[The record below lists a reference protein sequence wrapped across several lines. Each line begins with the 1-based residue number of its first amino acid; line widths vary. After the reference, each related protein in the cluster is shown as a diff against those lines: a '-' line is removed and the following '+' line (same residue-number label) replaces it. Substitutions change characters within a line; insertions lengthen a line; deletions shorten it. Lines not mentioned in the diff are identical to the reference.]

1 MLSDF
6 RTTRFVVVF
15 LASSWLATGA
25 AAQTGDRAG
34 EVQNPPPPHLKSPPS
49 PALSPE
55 QALASFR
62 LPPGF
67 RMELVA
73 SEPLV
78 FDPVAMAFGPDGRL
92 WVVEMRAYMQNVEG
106 KGENAPIG
114 TVAVLDDTDGDGRMD
129 KRTEFAGGFV
139 LPRAIALVG
148 GGVLVAEPPNLWFLH
163 DKDGDDKVD
172 VRTLVASDYGNASN
186 PEHTA
191 NGLLWALDN
200 WIYSANHT
208 VRFRYSAGEWSRE
221 NTVFRGQWGITQ
233 DDAGRLFYNTNS
245 DPLRMDVLPAEHL
258 RRNPNL
264 RGADSVNHQLA
275 KPQDLPVWPGR
286 ITLGVNRGYRMLRD
300 DGTLPSVTAA
310 CGPVIYRGATFPREF
325 RGNAFIA
332 EPSANLVKRVLVED
346 VAGTP
351 RARNAYERSEFL
363 TSTDERFR
371 PVNLYNGPDGGLY
384 VVDMYRG
391 VIQHRIYLTTY
402 LRDQIRER
410 GLEAP
415 VGLGRIWRIVPRN
428 AAKYRRP
435 TLARMSTKERVAAL
449 AHPQGWWRDT
459 AQRLL
464 VETADPATEA
474 PLKKLAR
481 FSRSPQARLH
491 ALWTLAGMRRA
502 DWEVVQTA
510 LRDSDPSIAAA
521 GARLAATLPPDVS
534 VRTVKALEERAAR
547 AEPLFLRE
555 MALALG
561 ATKDVDALVRL
572 GAAHGAD
579 AFMADAI
586 VSSLAGAE
594 LVTLEK
600 CTTGGNSAGAR
611 AVIAALTAAILQSRD
626 QRAADRVF
634 ALLATPATSADQRD
648 ALLSGI
654 DRFIPGEA
662 PRRRT
667 AFLAAEPR
675 ALISFAAGDSPQAK
689 RAAELLRFLRWRG
702 QSLETAQPLAA
713 LSAEERA
720 QFERGRSEF
729 ALCAACH
736 QPNGEGMSGLAPA
749 LVGSPWVTGGYSAL
763 VRIVLNG
770 KQSGET
776 AMPPLKALD
785 DDVIAAILTY
795 IRRSWGHES
804 PAVTQGQVQA
814 VRSEVENREEPW
826 SEAELEPM
834 N

>member
-1 MLSDF
+1 MA
-6 RTTRFVVVF
+6 V
-15 LASSWLATGA
+15 GA
-25 AAQTGDRAG
+25 RAQTGDRAG
-34 EVQNPPPPHLKSPPS
+34 EVQAPPPPHLKSPPS
-49 PALSPE
+49 PALSPAE
-55 QALASFR
+55 ALATFK

-139 LPRAIALVG
+139 LPRAIALVD
-148 GGVLVAEPPNLWFLH
+148 GGVLVAEPPNLWFLR
-163 DKDGDDKVD
+163 DNDGDDKVD
-172 VRTLVASDYGNASN
+172 ARTRIASDYGNPSN

-208 VRFRYSAGEWSRE
+208 VRFRLNAGEWSRE

-233 DDAGRLFYNTNS
+233 DDAGRLVYNTNS
-245 DPLRMDVLPAEHL
+245 DPLRIDVLPAEFL

-264 RGADSVNHQLA
+264 RGPDSVNHQLV
-275 KPQDLPVWPGR
+275 KPQDAPVWPGR
-286 ITLGVNRGYRMLRD
+286 ITLGVNRGYRLLRE

-310 CGPVIYRGATFPREF
+310 CGPMVYRGATFPAEF

-332 EPSANLVKRVLVED
+332 EPSANLVKRLIIGEI
-346 VAGTP
+346 AGVP

-428 AAKYRRP
+428 APKYRPP
-435 TLARMSTKERVAAL
+435 TLTRMSARQRVASL
-449 AHPQGWWRDT
+449 AHVQGWWRDT

-464 VETADPATEA
+464 VEASDPATVA
-474 PLKKLAR
+474 PLRKLTRSA
-481 FSRSPQARLH
+481 RSPEARLH
-491 ALWTLAGMRRA
+491 ALWTLAGMHQA
-502 DWEVVQTA
+502 NWDVIQTA
-510 LRDSDPSIAAA
+510 LRDPNASVAAA
-521 GARLAATLPPDVS
+521 GARLAANFFPGES
-534 VRTVKALEERAAR
+534 VRTVRALEERAAR
-547 AEPLFLRE
+547 DEPEFLRE

-561 ATKDVDALVRL
+561 ATKEVDALVRL
-572 GAAHGAD
+572 GALHGAEP
-579 AFMADAI
+579 FMADAI
-586 VSSLAGAE
+586 VSSLGGAE
-594 LVTLEK
+594 LASLERLAS
-600 CTTGGNSAGAR
+600 GNPSPGAR
-611 AVIAALTAAILQSRD
+611 AVMASLTAAILQSRE
-626 QRAADRVF
+626 QAAADRVF
-634 ALLATPATSADQRD
+634 SMLANPATSVDLRD

-654 DRFIPGEA
+654 ERFIPGEA

-667 AFLAAEPR
+667 AFLVAEPR
-675 ALISFAAGDSPQAK
+675 ALLSFAEGNSPQAR

-702 QSLETAQPLAA
+702 RSTETARPLAA
-713 LSAEERA
+713 LSAAERA
-720 QFERGRSEF
+720 QFERGQREF

-736 QPNGEGMSGLAPA
+736 QPGGEGMSGLAPA

-776 AMPPLKALD
+776 AMPPLKTLD
-785 DDVIAAILTY
+785 DETIAAILTF
-795 IRRSWGHES
+795 IRHSWGHES
-804 PAVTQGQVQA
+804 PPITGGQVKA